1 MTKLYGKARFDPETK
16 LWVLDLGPDAMARF
30 KRIFPKIPTKAMRT
44 ATLSPTPANARDLLW
59 ALDRYPLAMTP
70 RDLAKLRGESQRH
83 KEQESVLDT
92 MLAAGYVPKSYAM
105 ALPPREYQRLVPDL
119 VFARGW
125 LLCADMLGLGKTV
138 SGICV
143 LSDPRARPG
152 LVIVPTH
159 LPTQWVRQIDR
170 FLPGMRTHVLTS
182 GKPYDLVKAC
192 KGTFPDVV
200 VTSYSKMTG
209 WAPHLSKLG
218 FKSLIYDEIQALIHE
233 DTARYAAALHLRD
246 AIPYRCG
253 FSVGPDSIVELRGGP
268 FGSGWVGAIY
278 AATEIIANLYKAN
291 TASGYDLFDT
301 NTEHIEARGWTASG
315 FGWKTVRTFIRHKCV
330 KRIRSIRAAGDHL
343 WATDDHSVYVLD
355 EQGMSTRSAADLS
368 VGDILPADNGG
379 AWDAAN
385 EADVDVI
392 ALAAVTRP
400 RASVHVN
407 LSGVTREAI
416 GANVWQWA
424 NYRRQG
430 KYGHYLPIDVFVS
443 NASKLPKPS
452 CVYVGTSRGA
462 YRVSPRVRLSDWAYI
477 LGFFLGD
484 GWIEKNRVSFAV
496 ETDRVESI
504 VDSLLRLPNVELH
517 PTVFPRGNGGSC
529 EVRCNN
535 AIFVDVL
542 RMVMGK
548 VSCYEKKIPGEWI
561 ISWPEHA
568 RRELLRGLI
577 DSDGHRRKQK
587 HGYRFFCTTSLALA
601 RTLLSLLRSLG
612 AIGGIS
618 HRRQSDGGVING
630 RRIKPGP
637 NSYTVYWSKYAEIGD
652 NDGHHG
658 ARHKFSWTNGISMET
673 PVRYVKE
680 IEHERWPEFVYDLE
694 MAGHPSFVA
703 NGVLVH
709 NTATPLHNK
718 GIEVHNI
725 LVLLG
730 GDEVG
735 PTEEFSREHCNGG
748 RYVSDPKALGMTLRR
763 NGWMIRRTTKEVDRE
778 LPDMTR
784 VVHPIECNLDSITT
798 VQAEVVDLATRLLRA
813 GGDGLDKMQAGNDL
827 DWKLREATGVGK
839 APHVA
844 AFVKMLLESD
854 VPVLLSGWH
863 RRVYAVWMDLL
874 REYKPVLYTGSETLT
889 QKEASREA
897 FLKGRTNL
905 FIISNRSG
913 SGLDGLQ
920 HRCSTVVIGELD
932 WTPAWHDQVI
942 GRVHR
947 DEQTSPV
954 FAHFPVADE
963 GSDPMI
969 ADVLGLKRAQI
980 DGICDPDAAL
990 IQKLQAPQERMK
1002 HLAAA
1007 WLAKHR
1013 PDVLAD
1019 LDTERAELA
1028 QQAEEEKQRKV
1039 AEREARRIE
1048 RAMERQAARM

>member
-1 MTKLYGKARFDPETK
+1 MTKLYGKARFDPEAK
-16 LWVLDLGPDAMARF
+16 QWVLDLGPDAMARF
-30 KRIFPKIPTKAMRT
+30 KRIFPKIPAKAMRT

-70 RDLAKLRGESQRH
+70 RDLAKLRGESQRY

-92 MLAAGYVPKSYAM
+92 MLAAGYVPKPYAM

-159 LPTQWVRQIDR
+159 LPTQWVRQIER

-209 WAPHLSKLG
+209 WAPHLAELG

-246 AIPYRCG
+246 AIPYR
-253 FSVGPDSIVELRGGP
+253 
-268 FGSGWVGAIY
+268 
-278 AATEIIANLYKAN
+278 
-291 TASGYDLFDT
+291 
-301 NTEHIEARGWTASG
+301 
-315 FGWKTVRTFIRHKCV
+315 
-330 KRIRSIRAAGDHL
+330 
-343 WATDDHSVYVLD
+343 
-355 EQGMSTRSAADLS
+355 
-368 VGDILPADNGG
+368 
-379 AWDAAN
+379 
-385 EADVDVI
+385 
-392 ALAAVTRP
+392 
-400 RASVHVN
+400 
-407 LSGVTREAI
+407 
-416 GANVWQWA
+416 
-424 NYRRQG
+424 
-430 KYGHYLPIDVFVS
+430 
-443 NASKLPKPS
+443 
-452 CVYVGTSRGA
+452 
-462 YRVSPRVRLSDWAYI
+462 
-477 LGFFLGD
+477 LGL
-484 GWIEKNRVSFAV
+484 
-496 ETDRVESI
+496 
-504 VDSLLRLPNVELH
+504 
-517 PTVFPRGNGGSC
+517 
-529 EVRCNN
+529 
-535 AIFVDVL
+535 
-542 RMVMGK
+542 
-548 VSCYEKKIPGEWI
+548 
-561 ISWPEHA
+561 
-568 RRELLRGLI
+568 
-577 DSDGHRRKQK
+577 
-587 HGYRFFCTTSLALA
+587 
-601 RTLLSLLRSLG
+601 
-612 AIGGIS
+612 
-618 HRRQSDGGVING
+618 
-630 RRIKPGP
+630 
-637 NSYTVYWSKYAEIGD
+637 
-652 NDGHHG
+652 
-658 ARHKFSWTNGISMET
+658 
-673 PVRYVKE
+673 
-680 IEHERWPEFVYDLE
+680 
-694 MAGHPSFVA
+694 
-703 NGVLVH
+703 
-709 NTATPLHNK
+709 TATPLHNK

-748 RYVSDPKALGMTLRR
+748 RYVVDPKALGLTLRR
-763 NGWMIRRTTKEVDRE
+763 SGWMIRRTTKEVGRE
-778 LPDMTR
+778 LPGLNR
-784 VVHPIECNLDSITT
+784 VVHPVECNLDSFTP
-798 VQAEVVDLATRLLRA
+798 VQAEVIDLATRLLRA
-813 GGDGLDKMQAGNDL
+813 GGDGLDKMQAGGDL

-874 REYKPVLYTGSETLT
+874 RDYKPVLYTGSETLT
-889 QKEASREA
+889 QKEASRDA
-897 FLKGRTNL
+897 FVKGRTNL

-932 WTPAWHDQVI
+932 WSPAWHDQVI

-954 FAHFPVADE
+954 FAHFPIADE
-963 GSDPMI
+963 GSDPVL
-969 ADVLGLKRAQI
+969 ADILGLKRAQI

-990 IQKLQAPQERMK
+990 IEKLQAPQERMK
-1002 HLAAA
+1002 HLAMA

-1013 PDVLAD
+1013 PDVLVD
-1019 LDTERAELA
+1019 LDRERAELA

-1048 RAMERQAARM
+1048 RAMERQADQA